1 MNIEEI
7 KELIE
12 KKQFTKLKEELK
24 EMKSADIS
32 TILDEL
38 DKEQAVIIF
47 RLLSK
52 EKAGMTFS
60 YMETDMREKLIK
72 DLTDTELKNVLDEL
86 FMDDTVDLI
95 EEMPSNVVTR
105 ILRNVD
111 KNDRKVINEL
121 LKYPED
127 SAGSI
132 MTTEFIDLKENMTI
146 EQALDRIRQIGTD
159 SETIYTCY
167 VLDQNRKLQGIIS
180 IKELILAKEE
190 SLIADNMETNIISVN
205 TLEDKEE
212 VAKKFDKYDLYALP
226 VVDNENRLV
235 GIVTVD
241 DAINVLQDEAEEDF
255 EKIEQEM
262 KKIIKEDLPLE
273 RFELPR
279 AEAIKLM
286 KDANESYKVELIEE
300 LPEEEVISFYK
311 QGEYVDLCA
320 GPHLMSTG
328 KVKAVKLLSTS
339 GAYWRG
345 NEKNKMLQRI
355 YGISYPKASQLDE
368 YLKLLEEAK
377 ERDHR
382 KIGKELEL
390 FMTHELVGSG
400 LPMYL
405 PHGATIRRTLERYI
419 QDKEIELGYDHVYTP
434 CLANVELYKASGHWD
449 HYKDDMF
456 PAMKMD
462 NEEMVLRPMNCPHHM
477 LIYKSKTR
485 SYRDLPIRIGE
496 LANDFRYENSGAVC
510 GLERVRQM
518 CQNDAHLF
526 VRPDQIKEEV
536 GNVLKLIKEVYQK
549 DFGFSA
555 DSFKYR
561 LSLRDKKN
569 KEKYIDNDEMW
580 ETAEAQLREILKDM
594 NIDFYEAEGEA
605 AFYGPKID
613 IQIKTA
619 LNHDVTIPTCQLD
632 FALPERFDLNFIGED
647 NKEHRPVVIHRAIL
661 GSSDRFISFLI
672 EETKGFFP
680 VWLAPVQVKIL
691 PITDNQI
698 EYAKEIET
706 ELRRHKFRVELDES
720 NEKIGYKIR
729 KAQLEKV
736 PYMLVLGA
744 KEQEENIVAVRSR
757 KDGDIGTMKVEEF
770 ADKVQKE
777 IDNKVIG

>member
-132 MTTEFIDLKENMTI
+132 MTTEFIDMTI

-255 EKIEQEM
+255 EKMAAMAPTEESYFETSVFKHAKNRIVWLLILMLSSAITGTIITNYENAFAAVPLLVAFIPMLMDTGGNCGSQSSTLIIRGLATDELEV
-262 KKIIKEDLPLE
+262 KDVFKILWKEIRIAVIVGVSLALINGLRIFVQYKNLQLACTVGLSITVTVILSKSIGCLLPL
-273 RFELPR
+273 L
-279 AEAIKLM
+279 AK
-286 KDANESYKVELIEE
+286 K
-300 LPEEEVISFYK
+300 
-311 QGEYVDLCA
+311 
-320 GPHLMSTG
+320 
-328 KVKAVKLLSTS
+328 
-339 GAYWRG
+339 
-345 NEKNKMLQRI
+345 
-355 YGISYPKASQLDE
+355 
-368 YLKLLEEAK
+368 LKLDPAIMAAPLITTIV
-377 ERDHR
+377 D
-382 KIGKELEL
+382 ILSV
-390 FMTHELVGSG
+390 LVYFNIATAIMG
-400 LPMYL
+400 L
-405 PHGATIRRTLERYI
+405 
-419 QDKEIELGYDHVYTP
+419 
-434 CLANVELYKASGHWD
+434 
-449 HYKDDMF
+449 
-456 PAMKMD
+456 
-462 NEEMVLRPMNCPHHM
+462 
-477 LIYKSKTR
+477 
-485 SYRDLPIRIGE
+485 
-496 LANDFRYENSGAVC
+496 
-510 GLERVRQM
+510 
-518 CQNDAHLF
+518 
-526 VRPDQIKEEV
+526 
-536 GNVLKLIKEVYQK
+536 
-549 DFGFSA
+549 
-555 DSFKYR
+555 
-561 LSLRDKKN
+561 
-569 KEKYIDNDEMW
+569 
-580 ETAEAQLREILKDM
+580 
-594 NIDFYEAEGEA
+594 
-605 AFYGPKID
+605 
-613 IQIKTA
+613 
-619 LNHDVTIPTCQLD
+619 
-632 FALPERFDLNFIGED
+632 
-647 NKEHRPVVIHRAIL
+647 
-661 GSSDRFISFLI
+661 
-672 EETKGFFP
+672 
-680 VWLAPVQVKIL
+680 
-691 PITDNQI
+691 
-698 EYAKEIET
+698 
-706 ELRRHKFRVELDES
+706 
-720 NEKIGYKIR
+720 
-729 KAQLEKV
+729 
-736 PYMLVLGA
+736 
-744 KEQEENIVAVRSR
+744 
-757 KDGDIGTMKVEEF
+757 
-770 ADKVQKE
+770 
-777 IDNKVIG
+777 